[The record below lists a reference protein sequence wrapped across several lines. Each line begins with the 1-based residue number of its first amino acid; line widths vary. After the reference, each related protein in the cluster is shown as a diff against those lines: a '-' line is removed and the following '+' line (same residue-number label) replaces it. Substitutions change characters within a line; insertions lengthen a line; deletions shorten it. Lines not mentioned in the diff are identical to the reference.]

1 MNRIARP
8 AIAGLMLAA
17 GLAACRKNEAAIDT
31 MAARMD
37 TTTAAAAVTT
47 TPPPSKW
54 TSPNTVG
61 FAWVANTG
69 EIALGKLG
77 QTKAGNADVKKF
89 ATLMVTD
96 HTKMREA
103 LDALAKRATI
113 AMDTT
118 MDDVRDLE
126 SMANDDVKSLT
137 EEAKG
142 ADWDKD
148 FMDKQIS
155 AHQKVLDKLQDAAK
169 NTTDP
174 DLTKALTDAAGKV
187 QEHLT
192 QAQTIRANL
201 K

>member
-17 GLAACRKNEAAIDT
+17 GLAACRKNDAAVDT
-31 MAARMD
+31 MAANMD
-37 TTTAAAAVTT
+37 TTAAAAAVTT

-89 ATLMVTD
+89 AALMVTD
-96 HTKMREA
+96 HTQMREA

-126 SMANDDVKSLT
+126 GMASSDVKDLT
-137 EEAKG
+137 EKPKG